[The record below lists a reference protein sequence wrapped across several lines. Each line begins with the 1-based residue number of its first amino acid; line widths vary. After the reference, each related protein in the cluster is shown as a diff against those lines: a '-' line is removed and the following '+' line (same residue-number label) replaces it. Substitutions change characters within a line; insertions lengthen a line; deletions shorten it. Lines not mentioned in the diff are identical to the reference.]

1 MGRTLPHTLYMA
13 AIWPHRA
20 APENG
25 PERCGTV
32 MKIYVCSK
40 KSLAYGA
47 AVVVL
52 AVALVVAVIRLLP
65 I

>member
-1 MGRTLPHTLYMA
+1 
-13 AIWPHRA
+13 
-20 APENG
+20 
-25 PERCGTV
+25 